1 MLRGLELSWAEVK
14 FEHMAVEMM
23 LYVSTTDALY
33 LAQSKSGQAKSA
45 ICVVNLENGLMHQ
58 IDTTDFK

>member
-1 MLRGLELSWAEVK
+1 
-14 FEHMAVEMM
+14 MAVEMM